1 MKELSKVI
9 AWSPKISQGWGGRFL
24 IDYVVYSGAKAKEL
38 ELLLMRRETDDNR
51 RAAGRKILYDKI

>member
-1 MKELSKVI
+1 MI